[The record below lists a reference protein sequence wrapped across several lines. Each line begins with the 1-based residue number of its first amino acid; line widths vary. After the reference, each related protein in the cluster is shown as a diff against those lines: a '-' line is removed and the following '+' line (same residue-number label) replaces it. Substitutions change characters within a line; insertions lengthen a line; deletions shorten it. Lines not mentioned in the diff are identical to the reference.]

1 MTRKQKEKL
10 ILAMREKSIRQSKL
24 SLWTYAQTL
33 SPDFYKDDRTHL
45 LTIINTLQSLYEG
58 TLINPKTN
66 LPYKK
71 LMLSVP
77 PRMGKSRSLINF
89 TSWVL
94 GKNPANRI
102 ITCSYNDELARDF
115 SKYTRN
121 AIQEVKERPHEVIYS
136 DIFPDTRIKHGD
148 ASYKQWA
155 LENQFFTYKGAG
167 IGGSVTGKGA
177 TILIGD
183 DLVKDAA
190 TAFNE
195 QALDNIWM
203 WYSGTFLSRAE
214 EGAIQI
220 LCMTRW
226 SKLDPI
232 GRILSGSTADDWY
245 ILNMEA
251 YDDQTD
257 TMLCPE
263 LLSKESYLSL
273 KANMDPLI
281 FEANYHNTLI
291 DLKGRLYTLLKEYQT
306 IPTPI
311 ERTIAYVDTADEGK
325 DYLSCIIA
333 DIYKGQAYIKDIYY
347 TKDAMEIT
355 EAEVARR
362 LHTHKVNM
370 AFIESNNGGRG
381 FARNVEKL
389 LWDNHKS
396 RQTRI
401 EWFHQSQ
408 NKKARILSNATN
420 VMNNTF
426 FPLNWQTTYKD
437 AYLSMITYQREI
449 KNKFDDLQDALT
461 GIQEK
466 MNTNGKSGMMDKK
479 RLGL

>member
-1 MTRKQKEKL
+1 
-10 ILAMREKSIRQSKL
+10 
-24 SLWTYAQTL
+24 
-33 SPDFYKDDRTHL
+33 
-45 LTIINTLQSLYEG
+45 
-58 TLINPKTN
+58 
-66 LPYKK
+66 
-71 LMLSVP
+71 
-77 PRMGKSRSLINF
+77 MGKSRSLINF
-89 TSWVL
+89 ASWVL
-94 GKNPANRI
+94 GKNVEERI

-121 AIQEVKERPHEVIYS
+121 TIQEKKERPHEVIYS
-136 DIFPDTRIKHGD
+136 DIFPETKIKLGD

-167 IGGSVTGKGA
+167 IGGAVTGKGA

-195 QALDNIWM
+195 LSLDSIWL

-214 EGAIQI
+214 EGALQI

-232 GRILSGSTADDWY
+232 GRILEGTTASDWY

-291 DLKGRLYTLLKEYQT
+291 DIKGRLYTYLKEYQT
-306 IPTPI
+306 IPTPV
-311 ERTIAYVDTADEGK
+311 ERTIAYIDTADEGK

-333 DIYKGQAYIKDIYY
+333 DIHKGQAYVKDIYY
-347 TKDAMEIT
+347 TKAAMEIT
-355 EAEVARR
+355 EAKVAE
-362 LHTHKVNM
+362 LLFTYKVNM

-381 FARNVEKL
+381 FARNVERL
-389 LWDNHKS
+389 LWENHKS
-396 RQTRI
+396 RFTKV
-401 EWFHQSQ
+401 EWFHQSM
-408 NKKARILSNATN
+408 NKMARILSNATN

-426 FPLNWQTTYKD
+426 FPLNWQTIYKD
-437 AYLSMITYQREI
+437 AYLSMIAYQRET
-449 KNKFDDLQDALT
+449 KNKNDDLQDALT

-466 MNTNGKSGMMDKK
+466 MNANGKSGMLDK
-479 RLGL
+479 RSLGL